1 MAKAGNW
8 RGPRAPPKSNRE
20 REVENDVF
28 EAEDSEPE
36 EERLKNKYD
45 RVDKYE
51 YEMPSDFEDEEI
63 DEDTAFTAEDNAL
76 YGHMFED
83 GPSGEEGEEGET
95 TDDGSDA
102 DGSDADINLDSDE
115 EDAQSGHELDDVF
128 DASSSEE
135 EGKESDDDV
144 EAGTARGS
152 GSGSGQE
159 DEEDDTA
166 HAALLAAVTE
176 GAPGKKGRKERR
188 AVVTEAYP
196 EAEHNMPNAGDL
208 SVSDLLQ
215 GLGNAQTKLGKAR
228 KTLLRMEAK
237 ESAVAPP
244 LPGLI
249 RQRLER
255 KAGYEAASKD
265 VSKWR
270 PLVKANAAAPTI
282 HFTSDKAAVHTTT
295 TVAGLVDKHAP
306 MTGMEA
312 EVAAM
317 LARAGAHSDRAL
329 AESEQALAAREL
341 TIEELRERQNR
352 LAKTRALLYYHEAKA
367 KRLKKIK
374 SKEYRRQMKRADRRK
389 ADKLGA
395 EEGGDAAEALVAA
408 EEAEFARA
416 KERLTLKHR
425 NTSRWARR
433 ALKRGANLTDDA
445 TRAALAE
452 QLQLGQELRRKVER
466 PDRGGADG
474 SDVSTSASDEEEDSE
489 EEGGEGRPARR
500 SKLHRTALDILEGGG
515 DEAGAEAGGL
525 LALPFMKRAREKQR
539 AAALQAA
546 ERVLAEEE
554 GRKAEGRARTSG
566 RLQFSGDGGAAAASV
581 RPVAAIAAGEDSDLE
596 SDEDEDVEAKAA
608 RLARHLSA
616 ERREEGVA
624 QAAAEAA
631 DVREPATV
639 QGRAGGG
646 GGDPPAAGSA
656 QPRQHSSAGFVAV
669 AAGAGRAS
677 TRPAVERDDLFAPS
691 TSAAAKTFLPS
702 GSFAGARKGYT
713 FKKGP
718 QGVGYYIDAAGEVPA
733 PKAKGQVQQKRQQ
746 GQQTGPTKKARSG
759 DAGRAAQEAELG
771 DDSLKPAESAA
782 AYTQDDL
789 IRMAFAN
796 DDVAAEFAAEKASEV
811 EAELPKVEGVG
822 TLPGWGNW
830 AGAQREPAWMAAAR
844 RKAEQQRAAAAAARK
859 DAKMQYVILSERWD
873 KAAAKYRTATLPFP
887 YDSKETYERA
897 RRQPLGKEYNTDASF
912 RDLTRPAVVKDAGV
926 VIEPLRYTPD
936 AAAAAAAAPKRA
948 AKMPVNNV
956 VGGRMSQ
963 GRLAK

>member
-45 RVDKYE
+45 RVDNYE

-76 YGHMFED
+76 YGHMFEG

-306 MTGMEA
+306 VTGMEA

-624 QAAAEAA
+624 QAAAETA
-631 DVREPATV
+631 D
-639 QGRAGGG
+639 
-646 GGDPPAAGSA
+646 
-656 QPRQHSSAGFVAV
+656 
-669 AAGAGRAS
+669 
-677 TRPAVERDDLFAPS
+677 RDDLFAPS